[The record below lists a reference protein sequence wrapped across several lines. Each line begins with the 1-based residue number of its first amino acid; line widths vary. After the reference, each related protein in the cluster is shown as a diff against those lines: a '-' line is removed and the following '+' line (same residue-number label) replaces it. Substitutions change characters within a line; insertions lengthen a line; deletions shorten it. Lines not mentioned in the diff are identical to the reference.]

1 MLNMLIHIM
10 HVCSSLW
17 WVSKN
22 RLFASPLTWLTGRVA
37 ALQIQTCRQHAI
49 AIVHSYPAIPEKG
62 RLLEVLARQRG
73 EPSKEVLMQSAGMD
87 SLQHAANWQQVVEYL
102 QNINA
107 DNLNQ
112 HVPLL
117 VE

>member
-1 MLNMLIHIM
+1 MVIHGW
-10 HVCSSLW
+10 L
-17 WVSKN
+17 SKN
-22 RLFASPLTWLTGRVA
+22 IVSESPFQWLTEGVA

-62 RLLEVLARQRG
+62 RLLEVLADQRG
-73 EPSKEVLMQSAGMD
+73 DPSKEVLMQSAGMD

-102 QNINA
+102 QYINA
-107 DNLNQ
+107 ENLNQ